1 MNPSSPVTMSRLAS
15 SALGIAILLGGAR
28 PALAQGKVLPVRPL
42 GAVEHA
48 STELL
53 AAVSA
58 VRALPGGR
66 VLVNDISG
74 RKVVLFDSTL
84 ATTTIIA
91 DTTSAT
97 ANAYSSRAVGL
108 LAYKGDSSLIV
119 DPSSLSMLML
129 DPVGKVARVMSVP
142 RPNEAGVLIGGPNGT
157 PGFDAQGRLVY
168 RQPPNFRMQRPANGV
183 FTPPE
188 PPDSLPLVRIELAS
202 RKVDTIGYV
211 KVPKTKMNVSQDAN
225 GRVSVSPTI
234 NPMQVV
240 DDYAVLSDGSVAI
253 VRGRD
258 YHVDWIRADG
268 SAASSGKIPFQWRH
282 LSDSDKVAFIDST
295 RVAMEKLRAQFLARQ
310 AAGGANG
317 AVGQMTLP
325 PEAAAM
331 GGGAPMIFMRMDGGG
346 ERGNGENPR
355 PRNEAGPGG
364 MPTNIQ
370 IPALQFVP
378 PTELPDYAPPFS
390 AGAVRADRDGNIWI
404 RTSTVVNGGSVYDV
418 VDAKGELVDRVQ
430 LPANRV
436 IAGFAPGGVVYMGV
450 REEGG
455 ARLEQARRK

>member
-1 MNPSSPVTMSRLAS
+1 MTLRLSVTMSRLPS
-15 SALGIAILLGGAR
+15 GALGIVLLAGAAS
-28 PALAQGKVLPVRPL
+28 PALAQQKVLPVRPL

-53 AAVSA
+53 STVST

-74 RKVVLFDSTL
+74 RKVVLFDSSL
-84 ATTTIIA
+84 ASFTVIA

-108 LAYKGDSSLIV
+108 LAYRNDSSLIV
-119 DPSSLSMLML
+119 DPSSLSMLVL
-129 DPVGKVARVMSVP
+129 DPDGKVARVMSVP

-202 RKVDTIGYV
+202 RKVDTVGYV
-211 KVPKTKMNVSQDAN
+211 KVSKNKFNMSQDAN
-225 GRVSVSPTI
+225 GRMTVSPTI

-268 SAASSGKIPFQWRH
+268 SIASSGKIPFQWRH

-295 RVAMEKLRAQFLARQ
+295 RVAMEKLRAQFMARQ

-317 AVGQMTLP
+317 GPMALP

-331 GGGAPMIFMRMDGGG
+331 GAGAPMIFMRMDGGG
-346 ERGNGENPR
+346 DRGNGENPR
-355 PRNEAGPGG
+355 PRNEAGAGG
-364 MPTNIQ
+364 MPTSIQ
-370 IPALQFVP
+370 IPPLQFVP
-378 PTELPDYAPPFS
+378 PSELPDYAPPFS
-390 AGAVRADRDGNIWI
+390 PGSVRADRDGNIWI

-418 VDAKGELVDRVQ
+418 VDGKGDLVDRVQ

-450 REEGG
+450 REEAGV
-455 ARLEQARRK
+455 RLEQARRT